1 MFTKFELDTITI
13 MVLNTNPL
21 KWFSKES
28 LGAEVKKHYQNS
40 PDEFYYGHFLFVW
53 SKLLINKNFIQVK
66 EDDEKIKIKTQEVGP
81 FEEFVSKDSHTKNHD
96 YNLEKQLKH
105 MTDFPKL
112 YIGSV
117 LIKDF
122 LLKYYN
128 CDTFFKFVDLYKD
141 YFMTKSSD
149 NQIQNYASTSYLNFG
164 NGCVLSVT
172 AMSLIMGYYYF
183 SKK

>member
-1 MFTKFELDTITI
+1 MFTKFELDTVTI

-28 LGAEVKKHYQNS
+28 LGAEVEKHYQNS
-40 PDEFYYGHFLFVW
+40 SDEFYYGHFLFVW
-53 SKLLINKNFIQVK
+53 SKLLVNKNFIQIK
-66 EDDEKIKIKTQEVGP
+66 EDDEKIKIKINEIGP
-81 FEEFVSKDSHTKNHD
+81 FEDFVSTKPINKHD

-112 YIGSV
+112 YIGSI

-128 CDTFFKFVDLYKD
+128 CDIFFKFVDLYKD
-141 YFMTKSSD
+141 YFIPKPSNSNDLNNSS
-149 NQIQNYASTSYLNFG
+149 NSYLNFS
-164 NGCVLSVT
+164 NGCLISVT
-172 AMSLIMGYYYF
+172 TMSLIMSYYYF